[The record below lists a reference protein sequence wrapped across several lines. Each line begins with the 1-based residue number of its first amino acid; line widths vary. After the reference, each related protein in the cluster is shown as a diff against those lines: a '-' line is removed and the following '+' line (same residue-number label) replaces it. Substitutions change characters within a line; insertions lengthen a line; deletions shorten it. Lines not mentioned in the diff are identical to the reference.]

1 MDGGG
6 WCHACMQEAA
16 WPLLLPRARP
26 AAHSSNSPRPK
37 MRTDWMHAWG
47 CMHGWWHASGFLHS
61 CFFPPWPL
69 LLPSARLA
77 CPPSRPPRPS
87 ALCCSPLNLGGSLF
101 VSFGCM
107 DGPTLY
113 TYTYVYILHI
123 FFHVHPMVV
132 KVFLIFHRGLKVV
145 LLENVTGALKSSR
158 GQIPFFDKLLLALR
172 TSVPF
177 WRWGVDE
184 VNCKDYLSAQS
195 RPRVV
200 LRGTMEGSATE

>member
-1 MDGGG
+1 
-6 WCHACMQEAA
+6 
-16 WPLLLPRARP
+16 
-26 AAHSSNSPRPK
+26 
-37 MRTDWMHAWG
+37 
-47 CMHGWWHASGFLHS
+47 
-61 CFFPPWPL
+61 
-69 LLPSARLA
+69 
-77 CPPSRPPRPS
+77 
-87 ALCCSPLNLGGSLF
+87 
-101 VSFGCM
+101 
-107 DGPTLY
+107 
-113 TYTYVYILHI
+113 
-123 FFHVHPMVV
+123 MVV
-132 KVFLIFHRGLKVV
+132 KVFLIFHRGLRVV